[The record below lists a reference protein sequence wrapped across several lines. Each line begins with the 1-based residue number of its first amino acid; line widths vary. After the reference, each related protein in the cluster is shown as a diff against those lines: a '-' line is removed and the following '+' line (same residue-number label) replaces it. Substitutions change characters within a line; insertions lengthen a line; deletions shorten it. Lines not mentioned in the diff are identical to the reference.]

1 MTSQHATT
9 PTFHAEQAIRLARET
24 LDIEA
29 AAVLGLKQ
37 QLGRSFADAVEMIL
51 RVSGRVVV
59 MGMGKSGHIGRK
71 IAATLASTGT
81 RSVYLHP
88 VESLHGD
95 LGMIASDDVALALSY
110 SGETEETAKLL
121 PVLKK
126 QGLPVISITNN
137 PDSRMARYSDV
148 TLRLRVKAEACPF
161 DMVPTSSTTAM
172 LALGDAIAVALMKL
186 KGFDKKRF
194 ARLHP
199 GGNLGKLLNLKV
211 GDLMHKGRE
220 NPVVKEDAT
229 ILDALG
235 IMTATKAGAV
245 SVTGAG
251 GKLTGYFTDGDL
263 RRRLQDG
270 LADLYLPVRLVMTR
284 RPLTVHPGTMAMEA
298 ARLISERKIDNL
310 PVTDAGTGRPVGI
323 IDERDLLKEGL
334 G

>member
-1 MTSQHATT
+1 MNMNAKDALILKTARGVIA
-9 PTFHAEQAIRLARET
+9 AESRAVAGLSKT
-24 LDIEA
+24 LDASFLKAVRLLEA
-29 AAVLGLKQ
+29 CPGKAVL
-37 QLGRSFADAVEMIL
+37 LGV
-51 RVSGRVVV
+51 
-59 MGMGKSGHIGRK
+59 GKSGLIARK
-71 IAATLASTGT
+71 VAATLASTGT

-95 LGMIASDDVALALSY
+95 LGMIAAGDVAVALSY

-121 PVLKK
+121 PILKK

-137 PDSRMARYSDV
+137 PGSRMARHSDV
-148 TLRLRVKAEACPF
+148 TLCLHVKAEACPY
-161 DMVPTSSTTAM
+161 DIVPTSSTTAM
-172 LALGDAIAVALMKL
+172 LALGDALAVTLMTL
-186 KGFDKKRF
+186 KGFDKTGF

-229 ILDALG
+229 VLDALK

-270 LADLYLPVRLVMTR
+270 LADLYLPVRLVMTS
-284 RPLTVHPGTMAMEA
+284 RPLTVHPETMAMEA
-298 ARLISERKIDNL
+298 ARLISEKKIDNL
-310 PVTDAGTGRPVGI
+310 PVTDARTGRPVGI

>member
-1 MTSQHATT
+1 MNAKDALILKTARGVIA
-9 PTFHAEQAIRLARET
+9 AESRAVAGLSKT
-24 LDIEA
+24 LDA
-29 AAVLGLKQ
+29 SFLKAVRLLETCTGKVVLLG
-37 QLGRSFADAVEMIL
+37 V
-51 RVSGRVVV
+51 
-59 MGMGKSGHIGRK
+59 GKSGLIARK

-148 TLRLRVKAEACPF
+148 TMRLHVVAEACPF

-172 LALGDAIAVALMKL
+172 LALGDALAVTLMTL

-220 NPVVKEDAT
+220 NPVMKDSGT
-229 ILDALG
+229 ILDALKV
-235 IMTATKAGAV
+235 MTETKAGAV
-245 SVTGAG
+245 SITGAG

-270 LADLYLPVRLVMTR
+270 LSDLYLPITLVMTR
-284 RPLTVHPGTMAMEA
+284 GPLTVHPETMAMEA
-298 ARLISERKIDNL
+298 ARLVSERKIDNL
-310 PVTDAGTGRPVGI
+310 PVTDARTGRPVGI